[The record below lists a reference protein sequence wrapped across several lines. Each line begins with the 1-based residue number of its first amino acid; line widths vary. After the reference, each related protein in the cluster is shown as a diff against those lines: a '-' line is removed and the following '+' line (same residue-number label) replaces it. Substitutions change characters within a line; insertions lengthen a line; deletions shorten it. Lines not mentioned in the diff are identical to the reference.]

1 MESLI
6 FEVSLI
12 IKITLFSFSLSY
24 LTKQSMSSGWPFG
37 FYAKNSIFDSRKLK
51 NKRKERHKCSFLFAL
66 DSSCCFRFL
75 IQNNIHKKSV
85 FIK

>member
-6 FEVSLI
+6 FEVSHMI
-12 IKITLFSFSLSY
+12 NITLFSFSLSY
-24 LTKQSMSSGWPFG
+24 LTKQSISSGWPFG
-37 FYAKNSIFDSRKLK
+37 FYVKNSIFASRKLN
-51 NKRKERHKCSFLFAL
+51 NKRNERHKCSFLFAL
-66 DSSCCFRFL
+66 DSSCCFKFL

>member
-6 FEVSLI
+6 FEVSLM

-24 LTKQSMSSGWPFG
+24 LTKQSINSGWPFG
-37 FYAKNSIFDSRKLK
+37 FYAKNSIFASRKLN

-66 DSSCCFRFL
+66 DSLCCFRFL
-75 IQNNIHKKSV
+75 IQNNIHKKV
-85 FIK
+85 FS